1 MPALAPATL
10 TLLQAADSAATRLV
24 VEHSWLDTL
33 ANVAQSLVSILV
45 MIMLVMGVV
54 LLYALRKSIDEL
66 TKLVRSSNEPVRAA
80 IGEIREVTGE
90 VRAIAKSLR
99 APVTLAGETLE
110 DVSDRVRGAV
120 DRVEDRLAR
129 FDALVEI
136 AQEEAEGAVVSAA
149 SLLHGV
155 RAGGAVVTRSLGLSR
170 ATRQRRAERGR
181 REVDDAPDVDD
192 EREVHDGEAAHES
205 PEGTPAVV
213 PRAARTARA
222 TVRVEDEAEA
232 PRIRSRVAAPR

>member
-1 MPALAPATL
+1 MLSLAPAFL
-10 TLLQAADSAATRLV
+10 ILAQATDSAATRFV

-33 ANVAQSLVSILV
+33 ANVAQSLVSVLV
-45 MIMLVMGVV
+45 MVMLIMGVV

-99 APVTLAGETLE
+99 APITLAGETLE

-120 DRVEDRLAR
+120 DRVEDRLVR
-129 FDALVEI
+129 FDTLVQI

-155 RAGGAVVTRSLGLSR
+155 RAGGTVMRQSLGLSGTAR
-170 ATRQRRAERGR
+170 RRRARARHAPPG
-181 REVDDAPDVDD
+181 DDDVVSGEADDRAATPSVASAARVARDD
-192 EREVHDGEAAHES
+192 ESHRD
-205 PEGTPAVV
+205 
-213 PRAARTARA
+213 
-222 TVRVEDEAEA
+222 EDEAEA
-232 PRIRSRVAAPR
+232 PRIRSRVASHR